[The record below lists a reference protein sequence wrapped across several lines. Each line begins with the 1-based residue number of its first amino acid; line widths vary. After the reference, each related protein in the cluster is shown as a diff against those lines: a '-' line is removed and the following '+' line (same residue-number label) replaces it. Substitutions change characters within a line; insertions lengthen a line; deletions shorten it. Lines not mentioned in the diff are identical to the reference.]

1 VADILTSEEGID
13 APRMGGAGFG
23 SANAATAAQ
32 VRKNTRYEELFTAKA
47 KTLVKG
53 VGHVTNG
60 GVPLQDLSH
69 GTEIM
74 TRSRD
79 AILTTKAATT
89 LSTLSPQ
96 SRDSV
101 INGIRSEFWEHPRA
115 DAMKFM
121 AKNFTA
127 QNLGA
132 TGAPYGLVPFDLLA
146 PSRLIYPVYT
156 LGN

>member
-1 VADILTSEEGID
+1 
-13 APRMGGAGFG
+13 MGGAGFG

-69 GTEIM
+69 GSEIM
-74 TRSRD
+74 QRSRD
-79 AILTTKAATT
+79 AILTTKA
-89 LSTLSPQ
+89 STLASADPR
-96 SRDSV
+96 SRDMV
-101 INGIRSEFWEHPRA
+101 IDGISDDFWNNPRA
-115 DAMKFM
+115 GGMKFM

-127 QNLGA
+127 QNLG
-132 TGAPYGLVPFDLLA
+132 GSGVYGLVPFDLDGVLA
-146 PSRLIYPVYT
+146 S
-156 LGN
+156 

>member
-1 VADILTSEEGID
+1 
-13 APRMGGAGFG
+13 MGGGNFA

-32 VRKNTRYEELFTAKA
+32 VRKNTRYEELFTGKA

-60 GVPLQDLSH
+60 GIPLQDVTH

-79 AILTTKAATT
+79 AILTTKAATSA
-89 LSTLSPQ
+89 STLSPQ
-96 SRDSV
+96 SRDDV
-101 INGIRSEFWEHPRA
+101 IEGIRDEFWSHPRA
-115 DAMKFM
+115 GGMKFM

-127 QNLGA
+127 TNLGL
-132 TGAPYGLVPFDLLA
+132 TGTPYG
-146 PSRLIYPVYT
+146 
-156 LGN
+156 